1 MHSSPSSSSIVR
13 PIVATEEPPW
23 LSSFVA
29 RLGPDKVSTAPQ
41 DLLAYR
47 RDMWARDLLAV
58 AAGQPAG
65 VPPAAIVWP
74 SSTEDLQA
82 IIELATSHNIRL
94 TPFGAGSGVT
104 GGATPSAGSLVVD
117 CKRLRALRIDRELLT
132 VRCGAGWNGW
142 HIEQACNRH
151 GLSIGHF
158 PSSIMCSTVG
168 GWVVTRGAG
177 QLSTKYG
184 KIEDMV
190 SALELVTGRGERLWL
205 DSRQH
210 GPDLAQLVVGSEG
223 RMGFVSEVELQLVP
237 LAQKR
242 LLRGYWFPD
251 VKSGCAAIQHV
262 LQLGLRP
269 AVVRLYDEIDTLI
282 AGTGQHKSSL
292 NQPLFSN
299 VSGTAGRLLG
309 QLSGLLGKFELG
321 RSSKPLDLGDL
332 LELLRPDAERAR
344 HRLER
349 WLLQTA
355 LQKTEPIGSLLDS
368 VLSRLNVGCMLI
380 MGCEGEPA
388 TAAMEEQLVRDE
400 VIRLGGR
407 DLGPEPGEH
416 WLRHRYD
423 VSFKWPRV
431 FAAGAMAD
439 TMEFAATWDRLPSL
453 YQKVRAAVMPHA
465 LIMAHFSHAYP
476 DGCSIY
482 FTFMT
487 RASGRGA
494 ETEYVEARVRDDQRR
509 YDEIW
514 QAGIAAAL
522 SAGATIGHHHGVGRL
537 RAPFLLDEQG
547 DGLAALVAM
556 SKTLDPRGL
565 CNPGRLFPDEP
576 LPAPKQAILAI
587 PQAVSVN
594 AQSLLVTAP
603 AALTLREIEQQLRQ
617 KDLTLGGLPPW
628 AYGRTLGDALRKP
641 LPTEACLSAGRIHD
655 RRVQLLVARRDG
667 EAERLMAIPPQPA
680 PRRSTG
686 PDLGQFF
693 VDGLCP
699 PSCRVVGATLR
710 IERFVAARPALV
722 VGFADWGKALA
733 ALWHI
738 RRWHGGTGVAS
749 IQLFSRGLLDSLMP
763 QPDLP
768 DGKLL
773 LLVEGAGPLAL
784 ASESLRELSH
794 RLGLP
799 AGSRKAQALR
809 DLWSGPLTELGTR
822 WGALGAMHEQHVR
835 PQDLAALGTEL
846 ANPARRWI
854 LTGVHR
860 HGLALA
866 SPDGLPALPTSS
878 VPLLA
883 EVAAALDGVFAQ
895 GVALR
900 GTKEDAN
907 A

>member
-1 MHSSPSSSSIVR
+1 MHSSPSSSSIAY

-23 LSSFVA
+23 LAPFVA
-29 RLGPDKVSTAPQ
+29 RLGADKVSTASQ
-41 DLLAYR
+41 DLHAYR
-47 RDMWARDLLAV
+47 RDMWARELLAV
-58 AAGQPAG
+58 AAAQPAG
-65 VPPAAIVWP
+65 VLPAAVVWP
-74 SSTEDLQA
+74 SSTDELQA
-82 IIELATSHNIRL
+82 VVELALAHHVSL

-117 CKRLRALRIDRELLT
+117 CKRLRSFSLDRDRMT

-142 HIEQACNRH
+142 HIEQAVNRH

-177 QLSTKYG
+177 QMSTKYG

-190 SALELVTGRGERLWL
+190 AALQLVTGRGEKLEL
-205 DSRQH
+205 DCRQA
-210 GPDLAQLVVGSEG
+210 GPDWVQLVVGSEG
-223 RMGFVSEVELQLVP
+223 RLGFVSEVELQLVP
-237 LAQKR
+237 MPQKR

-251 VKSGCAAIQHV
+251 VRSGCAAIQQV

-269 AVVRLYDEIDTLI
+269 SVVRLYDEIDTLI

-292 NQPLFSN
+292 NQPLFAN
-299 VSGTAGRLLG
+299 LSGTAGRFLG

-321 RSSKPLDLGDL
+321 RSGRPLDLNDL

-349 WLLQTA
+349 WVLQTA
-355 LQKTEPIGSLLDS
+355 LQKTEPIGTLLDS
-368 VLSRLNVGCMLI
+368 VLARLSVGCLLI

-388 TAAMEEQLVRDE
+388 TATMEEQLVRDE

-453 YQKVRAAVMPHA
+453 YQKVRAAILPHA

-487 RASGRGA
+487 RASARGSGPQYA
-494 ETEYVEARVRDDQRR
+494 QARVLDDQRR

-537 RAPFLLDEQG
+537 RAPFLVDEQG
-547 DGLAALVAM
+547 EGLAGLVALG
-556 SKTLDPRGL
+556 KTLDPSGL
-565 CNPGRLFPDEP
+565 CNEGRLFPRDVQLSP
-576 LPAPKQAILAI
+576 KPVVLAAPR
-587 PQAVSVN
+587 AVSVN

-603 AALTLREIEQQLRQ
+603 ADLSLRELEQKLRQ
-617 KDLTLGGLPPW
+617 KELTLGGLAPW
-628 AYGRTLGDALRKP
+628 AYARTLGDALRSP
-641 LPTEACLSAGRIHD
+641 LPSEACLSSGRLHD
-655 RRVQLLVARRDG
+655 RRVQLLLARRDG
-667 EAERLMAIPPQPA
+667 AGGSLLAIPPQPA

-686 PDLGQFF
+686 PDLGQLF

-699 PSCRVVGATLR
+699 NTCQIVGATLR
-710 IERFVAARPALV
+710 VERFLAARPALTC
-722 VGFADWGKALA
+722 GFDDWNDALSV
-733 ALWHI
+733 LWMA
-738 RRWHGGTGVAS
+738 RRWHGGTGLHS
-749 IQLFSRGLLDSLMP
+749 IQLFSRALIDSVLP
-763 QPDLP
+763 QADLP
-768 DGKLL
+768 PGKLL
-773 LLVEGAGPLAL
+773 LLVEGGGPLSL

-794 RLGLP
+794 RLGMK
-799 AGSRKAQALR
+799 AGARRGQVLR
-809 DLWSGPLTELGTR
+809 DLWSPQLDGAGSPFLALGPL
-822 WGALGAMHEQHVR
+822 HEQHVS
-835 PQDLAALGTEL
+835 PQELAALGPL
-846 ANPARRWI
+846 LLQPNSRW
-854 LTGVHR
+854 LVAGVHR
-860 HGLALA
+860 HGVALA
-866 SPDGLPALPTSS
+866 SPDALPVSAPRS
-878 VPLLA
+878 FPLL
-883 EVAAALDGVFAQ
+883 EQVAAALDEAYPPLSRPRGAQ
-895 GVALR
+895 
-900 GTKEDAN
+900 E
-907 A
+907 